1 MVPRDRDR
9 REAMQPD
16 VEIEDGRSAARRK
29 LRPVGIK
36 RIPMKRVFAGA
47 YLDQD
52 RRPRKKLRNNSDVTR
67 YLLQQSLLD
76 LGEPIREPSP
86 EGDEKIAKM
95 MAAEVVAA
103 IARPGSSSVNWYS
116 HAIERAIAIASVMH
130 PEIASDEAARAVP
143 GGWFKTA
150 DDARIV
156 FLAATAITSQN
167 VVVRDNIRYALKQ
180 YRHFL
185 AHGTFQVK
193 GYGAKAQS
201 VKSNLA
207 RFNQMLDIF
216 DRDIH
221 ALGGFLDAEF
231 TMKELRD
238 VGRKYGVIIGGKE
251 LADEVVHGSM
261 LFGPKIGNGFYQNL
275 RGNLRPVTIDLW
287 FARTWGRYT
296 ATLIKGEV
304 TEKQVQ
310 RLANSLRDLP
320 EAFML
325 KMREDGIEIEPDGVP
340 QLDQMELL
348 DLGRALTR
356 FWERM
361 RKAMAREGETNEQ
374 LSLYKARLD
383 WPGAAEAVVQ
393 GLAESVDAP
402 TSGGMRRW
410 IRSVVDRSLHILES
424 NGIEMNA
431 ADLQATLWYPEK
443 DLYQVLLG
451 RNTSVRNDSYDDA
464 LYATARRE
472 GHDHAAIEAALRS
485 LGAHGFVGRW
495 DPKAFGPGE
504 PGAAERN
511 GPGSEGDREEPAESD
526 LGEEVGLSEGAY
538 EEPFAASAPELP
550 SFATFSPA

>member
-1 MVPRDRDR
+1 
-9 REAMQPD
+9 MQADEENEGGQP
-16 VEIEDGRSAARRK
+16 SARRK

-67 YLLQQSLLD
+67 DLLQQSLLD
-76 LGEPIREPSP
+76 LGEPIRGPSQ

-103 IARPGSSSVNWYS
+103 ISRPGSSSVNWYS

-143 GGWFKTA
+143 GGWFKSA
-150 DDARIV
+150 DEARIV

-167 VVVRDNIRYALKQ
+167 VVVRDNIRYGLEQ

-185 AHGTFQVK
+185 AHGSFQVK

-201 VKSNLA
+201 VKGNLA
-207 RFNQMLDIF
+207 RFNQMLGIF
-216 DRDIH
+216 DNDIH
-221 ALGGFLDAEF
+221 ALGEFLDTEF

-238 VGRKYGVIIGGKE
+238 VGKKYGVSIGGKE

-275 RGNLRPVTIDLW
+275 RGNGRPVTIDLW
-287 FARTWGRYT
+287 MQRTWGRYT
-296 ATLIKGEV
+296 GTLIKGEV

-310 RLANSLRDLP
+310 RLANSLRGLP
-320 EAFML
+320 EPFML
-325 KMREDGIEIEPDGVP
+325 KMREDGIEIDSDGVA
-340 QLDQMELL
+340 QLDTMELL
-348 DLGRALTR
+348 DLGRALSR

-410 IRSVVDRSLHILES
+410 IRSVVDRSLQILES
-424 NGIEMNA
+424 NNIKMSA

-495 DPKAFGPGE
+495 DPEAFGPGE
-504 PGAAERN
+504 PGTAERN
-511 GPGSEGDREEPAESD
+511 GPGSEGDREEPEGLD
-526 LGEEVGLSEGAY
+526 FGEEVGLSAEAY
-538 EEPFAASAPELP
+538 EEPASSADTEVPY
-550 SFATFSPA
+550 SASFSPA